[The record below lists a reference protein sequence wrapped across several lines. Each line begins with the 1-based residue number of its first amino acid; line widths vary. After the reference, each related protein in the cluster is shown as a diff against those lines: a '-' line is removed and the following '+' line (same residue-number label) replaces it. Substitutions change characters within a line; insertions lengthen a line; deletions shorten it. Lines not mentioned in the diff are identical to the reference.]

1 MGPSDENEGMPGRMG
16 VANVLA
22 AAVQGNWH
30 YSWSTISLAEI
41 LSSHCLSNR
50 KGSAVRDRK
59 QSSLVQQICCM
70 SPKKRQLFV
79 MGIRAVDM

>member
-1 MGPSDENEGMPGRMG
+1 MLPMSLLRLFKEIGIIAGLLSHLLKSSLLIAFPTGRALQF
-16 VANVLA
+16 V
-22 AAVQGNWH
+22 
-30 YSWSTISLAEI
+30 TE
-41 LSSHCLSNR
+41 
-50 KGSAVRDRK
+50 